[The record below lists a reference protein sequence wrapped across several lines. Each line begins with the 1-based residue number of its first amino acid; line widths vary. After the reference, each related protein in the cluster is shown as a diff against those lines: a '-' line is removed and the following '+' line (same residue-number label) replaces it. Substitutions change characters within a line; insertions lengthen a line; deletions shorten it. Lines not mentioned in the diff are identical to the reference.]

1 MLGSLLLLFLF
12 LVTFF
17 FRDDVFTGVSWR
29 SFGGGTEEVITL
41 AGSVVEDE
49 VLAPDVDE
57 LFMADAADVAT
68 ASADSREGRG
78 GTDADVSSIDDDAR
92 APSAAAVVADELLDA
107 MGINDSTSALSFGRC
122 GCDGTD
128 ESALPPP
135 PPPPSVGGLRQGE
148 GIDGVVVSI
157 GSLEEC
163 NDGNDCN
170 ANDKVGGRRTP
181 AVLARGK

>member
-12 LVTFF
+12 LLTFF

-49 VLAPDVDE
+49 VLAPDDDE
-57 LFMADAADVAT
+57 LFMADGADVAT
-68 ASADSREGRG
+68 ASADSRGGRG
-78 GTDADVSSIDDDAR
+78 GADADVSSIDDDAR
-92 APSAAAVVADELLDA
+92 APPSAAAVVADELLDA
-107 MGINDSTSALSFGRC
+107 MGINDSFATLFALSFGRC

-128 ESALPPP
+128 ESAPPPP

-163 NDGNDCN
+163 NDYN
-170 ANDKVGGRRTP
+170 ANDKVGGRR
-181 AVLARGK
+181 RGFV

>member
-1 MLGSLLLLFLF
+1 
-12 LVTFF
+12 
-17 FRDDVFTGVSWR
+17 
-29 SFGGGTEEVITL
+29 
-41 AGSVVEDE
+41 
-49 VLAPDVDE
+49 LAPDDEE

-68 ASADSREGRG
+68 ASADSRG
-78 GTDADVSSIDDDAR
+78 GTEGIDADVSSIDDDAR

-128 ESALPPP
+128 ESAPPP

-157 GSLEEC
+157 GSMLH
-163 NDGNDCN
+163 
-170 ANDKVGGRRTP
+170 R
-181 AVLARGK
+181 LQ